1 MQVGLLEDCKLGLS
15 GQMAMIDSDIGILKL
30 VKGMV
35 YELEV
40 IDTLENISKGNIYI
54 KYPGPFLN
62 NNQFLLRNQSS

>member
-1 MQVGLLEDCKLGLS
+1 
-15 GQMAMIDSDIGILKL
+15 MAMIDSDIGILIL

-40 IDTLENISKGNIYI
+40 TDTLENINKGNIYI

-62 NNQFLLRNQSS
+62 NNQFLFRNQSS

>member
-1 MQVGLLEDCKLGLS
+1 
-15 GQMAMIDSDIGILKL
+15 MAMIDSDIGILKL

-40 IDTLENISKGNIYI
+40 TDTLENISKGNIYI

-62 NNQFLLRNQSS
+62 NNQFLLRNQSSWCW

>member
-1 MQVGLLEDCKLGLS
+1 
-15 GQMAMIDSDIGILKL
+15 MAMIDSDIGILKL

-40 IDTLENISKGNIYI
+40 TDTLENISKGNIYI